1 MDNDYT
7 KLFQGFKSHLDI
19 GMSKDIQAFFDG
31 RQEISKY
38 DITLNQEEKVI
49 INIKL
54 HTFSRKNSK
63 ELFLAFL
70 AFVGYDDVN
79 LFTCEKKLTEVRY
92 LYLTQS
98 KDRNGIKMDIVI
110 S

>member
-1 MDNDYT
+1 MDNDFY
-7 KLFQGFKSHLDI
+7 KLFQEFKAHFDI
-19 GMSKDIQAFFDG
+19 GMSKDIQAFFCK

-38 DITLNQEEKVI
+38 DITLGQEDKVI

-54 HTFSRKNSK
+54 HAFSKKTSK
-63 ELFLAFL
+63 KLFLEFL
-70 AFVGYDDVN
+70 SFVGYDDIN
-79 LFTCEKKLTEVRY
+79 LFFCEKNQTEVRY

-98 KDRNGIKMDIVI
+98 KAGNGVKMDITI